1 MDNVGRVI
9 KWWCVWV
16 LLATACAPLLFPR
29 NIPML
34 VPANTRAEMI
44 EACQQCETDA
54 ECEAFCD
61 PLCPGQIYCRG
72 ECVTSEEACK

>member
-1 MDNVGRVI
+1 
-9 KWWCVWV
+9 
-16 LLATACAPLLFPR
+16 
-29 NIPML
+29 ML